1 MMRSVVTILAAIQR
15 IPAVNL
21 EIDEG
26 RAYAGVQ
33 VGGRRVARV
42 DLRDGRVV
50 VYAPADTIPTL
61 QRVFPSSHPTADGIV
76 FDPLDAEN
84 CRQALAAIDRRVQV
98 ERLVPQF
105 RVASP

>member
-1 MMRSVVTILAAIQR
+1 M
-15 IPAVNL
+15 
-21 EIDEG
+21 
-26 RAYAGVQ
+26 GVQ

-50 VYAPADTIPTL
+50 VYAPADTIPAL
-61 QRVFPSSHPTADGIV
+61 QRVFPASHPTADGIV
-76 FDPLDAEN
+76 FDALDAEN
-84 CRQALAAIDRRVQV
+84 CREALAAIDRRVQV